1 LENLAG
7 VFSISPGGTNT
18 TTFVKL
24 IIVTAPSGAGKTTIV
39 KNLLHTVEDLAFS
52 VSATTR
58 PKRKN
63 EVHGKDYYY
72 INVEGFKQLAKEGAF
87 IEWQEVYE
95 NQFYGTLRSEVE
107 RLWAAGKHV
116 IFDIDVKGAMNLK
129 NVFPGRTLT
138 IFVKPPSTEVLL
150 QRLRQRKSETEK
162 SVKKRIGK
170 ATYELTFEKNFDIAL
185 VNDVLEEALDNAVKI
200 VRRFLAG

>member
-162 SVKKRIGK
+162 SLKKRIDK
-170 ATYELTFEKNFDIAL
+170 ATYELTFEKKFDIAL